1 MNLSNKLSSI
11 GIVICLLLNLAI
23 AAFSCLRA
31 QSNLNL
37 EFIANLD
44 QHPEGYN
51 DIWGYVAQDSTEYAI
66 LGCVA
71 GTSIISLE
79 NPLNPIEIEF
89 IPGGNSI
96 WRDMKS
102 WGDYVYVTTDASPD
116 GLLIIN
122 MEEAP
127 NNITWEFW
135 TPNLSVGGNTQT
147 LEGCHNLYI
156 DENGY
161 CYISGCA
168 TLGQGGVLIFDLNT
182 TPGLPIFVG
191 AQDDRYSHDVYVR
204 GDTMWSSDVFDGF
217 FSVYNISDKSNPE
230 LLATQSTSF
239 DFTHNAWLSD
249 DGHYLFTTDERPDAY
264 VDAYDVSDLSDIR
277 FLDSFRPKETENK
290 GVIPHN
296 THYKDGFLVTSWY
309 TDGLVIMDAHRPD
322 NLIKVGHYDTYPGTH
337 GGFSGC
343 WGAYPWLPSGIILAS
358 DMNTGLYLLQPA
370 YKKACYLEGKVTDA
384 VTGAPVN
391 DAIIEILSNEVN
403 EERTNPFGDYKTGQ
417 AEAGIFDVVCSH
429 PDYPTK
435 TVQATLI
442 NSEVT
447 ILDIQLG
454 ETSTASKNLKVPES
468 LLKVVP
474 SPFKE
479 QTKIVYSLNGTH
491 FGNALI
497 IATDTM
503 GRIIWSQSIQPTM
516 NVGAFSLSTANWA
529 PGIYSFYLDINGHKS
544 SIVKAIKA
552 D

>member
-1 MNLSNKLSSI
+1 MSLLSKLNSI
-11 GIVICLLLNLAI
+11 EITICVLLNLAI
-23 AAFSCLRA
+23 AAPLCLTA
-31 QSNLNL
+31 QSNFNL

-51 DIWGYVAQDSTEYAI
+51 DIWGYVAQDGTEYAI

-79 NPLNPIEIEF
+79 DPANPIEVEF

-102 WGDYVYVTTDASPD
+102 WGDYAYVTTDASPD

-122 MEEAP
+122 MKEAP

-135 TPNLSVGGNTQT
+135 TPDLPVGGNTQT

-182 TPGLPIFVG
+182 TPGVPIFVG

-217 FSVYNISDKSNPE
+217 FSVYDISDKSTPE

-239 DFTHNAWLSD
+239 NFTHNAWLSD
-249 DGHYLFTTDERPDAY
+249 DGNYLFTTDERPDAY

-277 FLDSFRPKETENK
+277 FLDSFRPKETENN

-322 NLIKVGHYDTYPGTH
+322 NLIKVGHYDTYLGAH

-358 DMNTGLYLLQPA
+358 DMNTGLYLFQPE
-370 YKKACYLEGKVTDA
+370 YKRACYLEGKVTDA
-384 VTGAPVN
+384 VTGSPIN
-391 DAIIEILSNEVN
+391 DATIEILSNEVN
-403 EERTNPFGDYKTGQ
+403 EEHTNPLGNYKTGQ
-417 AEAGIFDVVCSH
+417 SEAGIFDVVCSH
-429 PDYPTK
+429 PNYPSK

-442 NSEVT
+442 NGEVT
-447 ILDIQLG
+447 ILDIELG
-454 ETSTASKNLKVPES
+454 ETSTAYNNFNAPETEISIFPS
-468 LLKVVP
+468 LFDQQLNI
-474 SPFKE
+474 SYTLA
-479 QTKIVYSLNGTH
+479 TKHYN
-491 FGNALI
+491 NAQI
-497 IATDTM
+497 IATDVA
-503 GRIIWSQSIQPTM
+503 GKIIWENNISPKMNTGDLSIPTM
-516 NVGAFSLSTANWA
+516 NWI
-529 PGIYSFYLDINGHKS
+529 PGIYCFQLKVNGL
-544 SIVKAIKA
+544 ITNTVKTVKVE
-552 D
+552 

>member
-1 MNLSNKLSSI
+1 M
-11 GIVICLLLNLAI
+11 ICVLLNLAI
-23 AAFSCLRA
+23 AAFSCLTA
-31 QSNLNL
+31 QSNFNL

-51 DIWGYVAQDSTEYAI
+51 DIWGYVAQDGTEYAI

-79 NPLNPIEIEF
+79 NPVNPIEVEF

-102 WGDYVYVTTDASPD
+102 WGNYAYVTTDASPD

-135 TPNLSVGGNTQT
+135 TPDLPVGGNTQT

-168 TLGQGGVLIFDLNT
+168 TLGQGGVLIFDVNT
-182 TPGLPIFVG
+182 TPGTPIFVG

-217 FSVYNISDKSNPE
+217 FSVYDISDKSTPE

-239 DFTHNAWLSD
+239 NFTHNAWLSD

-277 FLDSFRPKETENK
+277 FLDSFRPKETENN

-322 NLIKVGHYDTYPGTH
+322 NLIKVGHYDTYLGAH

-358 DMNTGLYLLQPA
+358 DMNTGLYLFQPE
-370 YKKACYLEGKVTDA
+370 YKRACYLEGKVTDA
-384 VTGAPVN
+384 TTGAPIN
-391 DAIIEILSNEVN
+391 DAAIEILSNEVN
-403 EERTNPFGDYKTGQ
+403 EEHTNPLGDYKTGQ
-417 AEAGIFDVVCSH
+417 AEEGIFDVVCSH
-429 PDYPTK
+429 PNYPSK

-442 NSEVT
+442 NGEVT
-447 ILDIQLG
+447 ILDIELG
-454 ETSTASKNLKVPES
+454 ETSTAYNDFNVPETEIS
-468 LLKVVP
+468 IVP
-474 SPFKE
+474 SLFD
-479 QTKIVYSLNGTH
+479 QQLNISYTLAAKH
-491 FGNALI
+491 YNNAQI
-497 IATDTM
+497 IATDVA
-503 GRIIWSQSIQPTM
+503 GKVIWENGISPKMNTGELSISTM
-516 NVGAFSLSTANWA
+516 NWI
-529 PGIYSFYLDINGHKS
+529 PGIYCFQLKVNGLITN
-544 SIVKAIKA
+544 IVKTVKVE
-552 D
+552 